1 MIFELQLLSHRTNN
15 INLNPHKKPMLS
27 LGIEGTAHTLGI
39 GIIDDKGKILS
50 DVKSSFFPPKGI
62 HPREAAEHHAQIA
75 PKVLK
80 DALKTA
86 KINPKDLDIIS
97 FSQGPGLPP
106 CLRITATFARA
117 LSLKLK
123 KPLVG
128 VNHCISHIDIAKLM
142 TKSSDPIVLYVS
154 GGNSQ
159 VIGKT
164 CGKYRVFG
172 ETLDIAI
179 GNAIDK
185 FAREC
190 NLGFPGGPIIEKLA
204 KKGKYIELPYTVKGM
219 DFSYSGLVTDI
230 VRKYKQGAK
239 LEDLSFSFQEH
250 AFAMLT
256 EVTERALA
264 HTEKNEVLI
273 TGGVAA
279 NKRLGKM
286 LSTMCKERGAK
297 YFACPMQYA
306 GDNGVMIAWSGILNK
321 KKSKTTNLK
330 DSRIRPKWRV
340 DDN

>member
-1 MIFELQLLSHRTNN
+1 
-15 INLNPHKKPMLS
+15 MLS

-39 GIIDDKGKILS
+39 GIIDDKGNILS

-62 HPREAAEHHAQIA
+62 HPREAAEHHAEVA
-75 PKVLK
+75 PKLLK
-80 DALKTA
+80 DAIKEA
-86 KINPKDLDIIS
+86 KINPEDLDIIS

-128 VNHCISHIDIAKLM
+128 VNHCISHIDIAKLL
-142 TKSSDPIVLYVS
+142 TSAKDPIILYVS

-159 VIGKT
+159 VIGFS
-164 CGKYRVFG
+164 CNKYRVFG

-190 NLGFPGGPIIEKLA
+190 DLGFPGGPIIEKLA

-219 DFSYSGLVTDI
+219 DFSYSGLVTD
-230 VRKYKQGAK
+230 VARRHNSGAK
-239 LEDLSFSFQEH
+239 LEDLCFSFQEH
-250 AFAMLT
+250 AFAMLI
-256 EVTERALA
+256 EATERAIA
-264 HTEKNEVLI
+264 HTEKQEVLI

-279 NKRLGKM
+279 NNRFKEM
-286 LSTMCKERGAK
+286 LSDMCKERSAK
-297 YFACPMQYA
+297 YFACPMKYA
-306 GDNGVMIAWSGILNK
+306 GDNGIMIAWSGILNYKNK
-321 KKSKTTNLK
+321 KTLKTEESKIL
-330 DSRIRPKWRV
+330 PKWRV
-340 DDN
+340 DD